1 MWGRAILTGKDTTN
15 PVFVSVGHKISMETA
30 TELTLAVSHNRVPE
44 PVRQVRHC
52 QRGGLGWGTTSGGE
66 VGWVG
71 VGWGGV
77 GWGTTSG
84 VEWSGVGWGTTSGVG
99 WGGVLPVG
107 WGTVCVS
114 VGTCRRT

>member
-52 QRGGLGWGTTSGGE
+52 Q
-66 VGWVG
+66 
-71 VGWGGV
+71 WGGV
-77 GWGTTSG
+77 GWGTASG
-84 VEWSGVGWGTTSGVG
+84 VEW
-99 WGGVLPVG
+99 GGALPVG
-107 WGTVCVS
+107 
-114 VGTCRRT
+114 